1 MTSSLE
7 RIVRATRFSAGVG
20 LVTAIFL
27 LVVLAGLGTAM
38 VTIFSTQQTTAA
50 LDVQGA
56 RAYQAARAGI
66 EWGLYQVLHNNSTCD
81 DPTPIAVALPSN
93 TSLSGFTVKVS
104 CQRVGNVDDP
114 IVRYIIKSA
123 ACWEPGGDGTC
134 TNASNNR
141 DYVARR
147 LEVEL

>member
-1 MTSSLE
+1 MIHSPE
-7 RIVRATRFSAGVG
+7 RVVRGRRYGAGVG

-27 LVVLAGLGTAM
+27 LVVLAGLGAAM
-38 VTIFSTQQTTAA
+38 VTIFSSQQISSG
-50 LDVQGA
+50 LDAQGA

-66 EWGLYQVLHNNSTCD
+66 EWGVYQALHNSSCNETG
-81 DPTPIAVALPSN
+81 PVAVAMPPN
-93 TSLSGFTVKVS
+93 TSLSDFTVSVTCTKIGDAS
-104 CQRVGNVDDP
+104 DP
-114 IVRYIIKSA
+114 LVRYIIKSA

-134 TNASNNR
+134 TNASNHR